1 MLYYFIEVGSIYIV
15 WGKKVC
21 LVVNG
26 MSIVYIGIYWNY
38 LFYKIKINNKIGNLY
53 VIDLFW
59 KLY

>member
-38 LFYKIKINNKIGNLY
+38 LFNKIKINNNEWYLY
-53 VIDLFW
+53 VI
-59 KLY
+59 Y